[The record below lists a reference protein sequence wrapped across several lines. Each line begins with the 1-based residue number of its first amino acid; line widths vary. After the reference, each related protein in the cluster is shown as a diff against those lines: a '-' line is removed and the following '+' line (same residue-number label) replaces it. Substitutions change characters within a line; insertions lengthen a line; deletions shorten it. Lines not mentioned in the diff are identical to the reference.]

1 MTEDADWSHLS
12 VEQLRALQVRLSQSL
27 QAKVRSE
34 RPATAVPEVL
44 RTSAN
49 QYRAYVTDTL
59 PSSAG
64 ERLAG
69 LRRGMLAIEL
79 GSRGAEGGRLEGCV
93 QWAASHLDTC
103 LVVVADTAHRM
114 TLRLNRGLQPGE
126 ARVAALEAGRQFMEQ
141 QGPLFERHAG
151 ACRFEF
157 RLGSKVEKQP
167 AFRTHLAALERLL
180 LESESFRH
188 AVRAYTQAHMGRS
201 SRIVV
206 DSHESESRSRLVT
219 SRLVEELAL
228 FTCLAEEG
236 WPVLV
241 YPGLAEPLRGVLD
254 VRPQGLPLALREVVW
269 VGLELKKGGVQFMEL
284 AEPEPPGAGAP
295 PPAAEPG
302 AEPEEP
308 RHAEA
313 GSLLADLPEE
323 GWSLLFAYTE
333 TLSYGPG
340 EVVVRH
346 GQPDRSLYII
356 AEGQLE
362 IMLPGTERGAA
373 RRLALVAPGSV
384 FGEQSFVDGEP
395 RSASV
400 IAATA
405 CKVHRLS
412 RESFALLQRDEPE
425 LAARL
430 LEDIARVLSL
440 RLRQIR
446 R

>member
-1 MTEDADWSHLS
+1 MVTEDVDWSHLS
-12 VEQLRALQVRLSQSL
+12 VEQLRALQGRLNQSL

-34 RPATAVPEVL
+34 RPATAVPEVI
-44 RTSAN
+44 RGGAN
-49 QYRAYVTDTL
+49 QYRAYVSDTL
-59 PSSAG
+59 PAAAG
-64 ERLAG
+64 ERLAA

-79 GSRGAEGGRLEGCV
+79 GSRGAEGSRLEGCV
-93 QWAASHLDTC
+93 QWAASRFDTC
-103 LVVVADTAHRM
+103 LVVVADTAHRL

-126 ARVAALEAGRQFMEQ
+126 ARVAALEAGRQFVEQ
-141 QGPLFERHAG
+141 QGPLFARHASS
-151 ACRFEF
+151 CRFEL
-157 RLGSKVEKQP
+157 RLGSKVEKHST
-167 AFRTHLAALERLL
+167 FRAHLASLERLL

-188 AVRAYTQAHMGRS
+188 AVRDYTQACVGRG
-201 SRIVV
+201 SRVVV
-206 DSHESESRSRLVT
+206 DSHESESRARLVT

-228 FTCLAEEG
+228 FACLAEEG

-241 YPGLAEPLRGVLD
+241 YPGLVETLRGVLE
-254 VRPQGLPLALREVVW
+254 VHLPELPAALREVVW
-269 VGLELKKGGVQFMEL
+269 VGLELKKGGAQFMEL
-284 AEPEPPGAGAP
+284 AEPPGA
-295 PPAAEPG
+295 PG
-302 AEPEEP
+302 PLSAAEPEEP
-308 RHAEA
+308 RPPEA
-313 GSLLADLPEE
+313 RSLLADLPEE
-323 GWSLLFAYTE
+323 GWSLLFGYTE
-333 TLSYGPG
+333 PLGYGPG

-362 IMLPGTERGAA
+362 IVLPGTERGAP

-384 FGEQSFVDGEP
+384 FGEQSFIDGEP

-412 RESFALLQRDEPE
+412 RESFALLQKDEPE

-440 RLRQIR
+440 RLRQVR